1 METVKKILPY
11 LKNKY
16 VLSTLALVFI
26 LAFFEDTNLFRLYKY
41 KKQLSEVIKNNEQK
55 EHEIILIKEKTVEL
69 TTNPDALE
77 TFARETY
84 KMKKEDET
92 VFLFVKDT
100 LGKEE

>member
-1 METVKKILPY
+1 METFKKILPY

-16 VLSTLALVFI
+16 ILSTLVLVLI

-41 KKQLSEVIKNNEQK
+41 KKQLSEVVHNNEQK
-55 EHEIILIKEKTVEL
+55 EHEIILIKEKTLEL

-100 LGKEE
+100 LQEEE